1 MSCVILLW
9 RFLRL
14 VICLIWTNFFKG
26 SNSVTSKEILP
37 VSAGNEKIVI
47 GQFITDQFGLL
58 AFLSPF
64 PFPFCLVRY
73 MVAKMLIF
81 HDSPKEDR
89 QEFVELVSACL
100 IAGVILRSFY
110 ASLQIII
117 CNFAV

>member
-1 MSCVILLW
+1 
-9 RFLRL
+9 
-14 VICLIWTNFFKG
+14 
-26 SNSVTSKEILP
+26 
-37 VSAGNEKIVI
+37 
-47 GQFITDQFGLL
+47 
-58 AFLSPF
+58 
-64 PFPFCLVRY
+64 
-73 MVAKMLIF
+73 MLIF